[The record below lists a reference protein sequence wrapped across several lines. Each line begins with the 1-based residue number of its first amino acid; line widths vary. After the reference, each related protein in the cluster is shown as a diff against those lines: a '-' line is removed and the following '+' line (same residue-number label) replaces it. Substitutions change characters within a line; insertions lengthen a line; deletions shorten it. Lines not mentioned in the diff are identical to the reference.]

1 MISVNLVPP
10 ESILVST
17 IAKRQQQVKFFVFN
31 NDSEYI
37 YSGVDYNNSIYEADF
52 INSAAHILN
61 EDSIRCIIDC
71 TIVIKVAADFLATQI
86 IKYY

>member
-17 IAKRQQQVKFFVFN
+17 IAKRQQQVKSFAFN

-37 YSGVDYNNSIYEADF
+37 YSGV
-52 INSAAHILN
+52 
-61 EDSIRCIIDC
+61 IDC
-71 TIVIKVAADFLATQI
+71 TIVNKVAADFLATQI
-86 IKYY
+86 TKYY

>member
-17 IAKRQQQVKFFVFN
+17 IAETQQQVKFFAFN

-37 YSGVDYNNSIYEADF
+37 YSGVDYDSSIYESDF
-52 INSAAHILN
+52 INSAVPIPN
-61 EDSIRCIIDC
+61 QDSTCGVIDC
-71 TIVIKVAADFLATQI
+71 TIVNKVAADFLATQI

>member
-17 IAKRQQQVKFFVFN
+17 IAKRQQQVKFFAFN
-31 NDSEYI
+31 NDSQYI
-37 YSGVDYNNSIYEADF
+37 YSGVDYDSSIYEADF
-52 INSAAHILN
+52 INSAAPIPN
-61 EDSIRCIIDC
+61 EDSAHGVIDC
-71 TIVIKVAADFLATQI
+71 TIVNKVAADFLATQI